1 MPFGQR
7 VKTASTAEP
16 HLHLLQHMHLQLRDG
31 ETICEYYLRIFW
43 WSRLLGDRPSLMRLV
58 RLMLCLL
65 CGAKAPSMQD
75 PGVIR
80 WVGLKEMGILFYL
93 CNAIYIAY
101 VSMVR

>member
-1 MPFGQR
+1 
-7 VKTASTAEP
+7 
-16 HLHLLQHMHLQLRDG
+16 
-31 ETICEYYLRIFW
+31 
-43 WSRLLGDRPSLMRLV
+43 MRLV

>member
-1 MPFGQR
+1 M
-7 VKTASTAEP
+7 KLE
-16 HLHLLQHMHLQLRDG
+16 LLLLLRLLLFELG
-31 ETICEYYLRIFW
+31 G